1 MKIVPPIV
9 IFVRPIAHGNVGAL
23 ARVMSNFGVKSLR
36 LVREPT
42 GEAAFDKEHHPLD
55 WGLACRGESVL
66 QEMQIFPT
74 LEEALHD
81 IHWAVATTAR
91 MREKDS
97 GYTRPIQDYS
107 EVLNKIKTEKAGQK
121 WALVFGPEDD
131 GLSDADTSL
140 CHCLS
145 TIDTQPESPS
155 MNIAMAAGCLLY
167 HWSISNKDPNKES
180 SASLSKAGTTPSEL
194 ATAGDI
200 EKLSLYITETLK
212 TSEFFK
218 YPDEVAALARIRRIF
233 QNETPPSRGD
243 ILFVFEIFYQLRSK
257 IQGHFDDRNFLK

>member
-1 MKIVPPIV
+1 MKIAPPIV

-23 ARVMSNFGVKSLR
+23 ARVMSNFGVKELR
-36 LVREPT
+36 LIRNPT
-42 GEAAFDKEHHPLD
+42 GEAAFDREHQPLD

-66 QEMQIFPT
+66 NNLKTFPT
-74 LEEALHD
+74 LSSALED

-97 GYTRPIQDYS
+97 GYTRPIQDFKG
-107 EVLNKIKTEKAGQK
+107 VLEKIEKDKSGQK

-131 GLSDADTSL
+131 GLNDEEISL

-145 TIDTQPESPS
+145 TIDTHSESPS
-155 MNIAMAAGCLLY
+155 MNISMAAGCLLY
-167 HWSISNKDPNKES
+167 HWSL
-180 SASLSKAGTTPSEL
+180 ASEALKSPSLRSDTSPPDL

-200 EKLSLYITETLK
+200 DKLALYISETLK

-218 YPDEVAALARIRRIF
+218 YPDEVAALARMRRIF
-233 QNETPPSRGD
+233 QSESPPTRGD

-257 IQGHFDDRNFLK
+257 IQGRFDDRNFLK

>member
-1 MKIVPPIV
+1 MKIAPPIV

-42 GEAAFDKEHHPLD
+42 GEAAFDKEHQPLD

-66 QEMQIFPT
+66 KEMQIFST

-81 IHWAVATTAR
+81 VHWAVATTAR

-107 EVLNKIKTEKAGQK
+107 EVLNKIKTEKTGQK

-167 HWSISNKDPNKES
+167 HWSISNKELNEK
-180 SASLSKAGTTPSEL
+180 ASKPLSNSEVAAAEL

-200 EKLSLYITETLK
+200 EKLSLYISETLK

-233 QNETPPSRGD
+233 QNEAPPTRGD
-243 ILFVFEIFYQLRSK
+243 ILFIFEIFYQLRSK
-257 IQGHFDDRNFLK
+257 IQGQYEDRNFLK

>member
-1 MKIVPPIV
+1 MPPTV

-23 ARVMSNFGVKSLR
+23 ARVMSNFGIKELR

-42 GEAAFDKEHHPLD
+42 GEAAFDKEHRPLD

-66 QEMQIFPT
+66 NNLKTYPT
-74 LEEALHD
+74 LSEALED

-91 MREKDS
+91 TREKDS
-97 GYTRPIQDYS
+97 GYTRPIQNFKD
-107 EVLNKIKTEKAGQK
+107 VLEKIKTEKTSQK

-131 GLSDADTSL
+131 GLNDAEVSQ

-145 TIDTQPESPS
+145 TIDTTPESPS

-167 HWSISNKDPNKES
+167 HWALVSEPNYQQVSEIKQ
-180 SASLSKAGTTPSEL
+180 TPSDL
-194 ATAGDI
+194 ATAADI
-200 EKLSLYITETLK
+200 DKLAIYISETLK

-218 YPDEVAALARIRRIF
+218 YPDEVAALARMRRIF
-233 QNETPPSRGD
+233 QSEAPPSRGD

-257 IQGHFDDRNFLK
+257 IQGRFDDRNFLK